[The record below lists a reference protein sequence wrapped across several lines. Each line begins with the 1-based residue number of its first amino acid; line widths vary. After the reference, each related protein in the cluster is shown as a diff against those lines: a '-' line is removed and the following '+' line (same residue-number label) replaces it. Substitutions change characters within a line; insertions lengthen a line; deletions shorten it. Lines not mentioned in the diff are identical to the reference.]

1 MVHKLK
7 EQIMSHLEEDIK
19 EAEAGIK
26 KDQELM
32 AQLKNLEKPAEQK
45 PVEEDEGDIMDDYA
59 ETMDEFIDSLGSAHK
74 DESKTDKEKEVEE
87 MRALG

>member
-7 EQIMSHLEEDIK
+7 DKIITHLEEDMK

-32 AQLKNLEKPAEQK
+32 EELKKLSQQPVAEVK
-45 PVEEDEGDIMDDYA
+45 KEEETDVMDDYT
-59 ETMDEFIDSLGSAHK
+59 ESMDEFIDSLDGAHK
-74 DESKTDKEKEVEE
+74 DEKKKTGEPEPEE
-87 MRALG
+87 IRALG